1 MPAEGVICRENDPGT
16 ACRVR
21 DMTDEMIRMLGRA
34 VPSALFLAAVEEAVR
49 GDLAAR
55 EIPDRACLLLLL
67 GGALAGL
74 TGEMPLWW
82 GGAALTW
89 AERAAGCICVS
100 LPMLLLDLRV
110 PGAFGGGD
118 VKLAAA
124 GGFFLGWKSMACAG
138 AVAVLTGGAA
148 AAFLLL
154 VGRRK
159 LRDGMAFGPCLCL
172 GMAAGYLWGGPMAGW
187 FAG

>member
-34 VPSALFLAAVEEAVR
+34 VPSVLFLAAVEEAVR

-74 TGEMPLWW
+74 T
-82 GGAALTW
+82 
-89 AERAAGCICVS
+89 
-100 LPMLLLDLRV
+100 
-110 PGAFGGGD
+110 
-118 VKLAAA
+118 
-124 GGFFLGWKSMACAG
+124 
-138 AVAVLTGGAA
+138 
-148 AAFLLL
+148 
-154 VGRRK
+154 
-159 LRDGMAFGPCLCL
+159 
-172 GMAAGYLWGGPMAGW
+172 
-187 FAG
+187 